1 MGCQTCFGLDGG
13 PYSNIYI
20 CKDISDIVVFLVREL
35 VLNKIHSL
43 TSETILTVLKFIL
56 NAQVNK
62 ILYFNKFAYYSIIFL
77 FLIGLSTS
85 LQLKVVFFKR
95 MSCKSYRT
103 NIFQIDLLEIVLS
116 TILWYRVLS
125 ISHKYP
131 VSILNELNCK
141 HFLIPNVTRTS
152 LLILF
157 LIYNP
162 TVHELTCKYTSC
174 SHDNRD

>member
-1 MGCQTCFGLDGG
+1 MHDDILTSIKKKPLLNNILSVLLKCEFLGCQTCFGLDGG

-20 CKDISDIVVFLVREL
+20 CKDISYIVVFLVREL

-116 TILWYRVLS
+116 TIL
-125 ISHKYP
+125 
-131 VSILNELNCK
+131 
-141 HFLIPNVTRTS
+141 
-152 LLILF
+152 
-157 LIYNP
+157 
-162 TVHELTCKYTSC
+162 
-174 SHDNRD
+174 